1 MNAATRLCL
10 AACTMLAACASGG
23 SGGATAGTATA
34 STRQSDVITQVEIDS
49 TLGLTSALDAVQRLR
64 PRFLRNSGARS
75 VRATESGPVVRVD
88 NEMVGGVE
96 ALRTI
101 GLSEIG
107 EIRYYSAVDATARFG
122 GITNRPLI
130 HVIRRTRGR
139 QNP

>member
-1 MNAATRLCL
+1 MSRTIRLVLVCL
-10 AACTMLAACASGG
+10 TVGCTSGG
-23 SGGATAGTATA
+23 GGTSAGMSAATA
-34 STRQSDVITQVEIDS
+34 STRQGDLITQAEIDS

-75 VRATESGPVVRVD
+75 VRATESGPIVRVD

-101 GLSEIG
+101 GLNEIG
-107 EIRYYSAVDATARFG
+107 EIRYYTAVDATARYG

-130 HVIRRTRGR
+130 HVIRRTRAR
-139 QNP
+139 

>member
-1 MNAATRLCL
+1 MNRGALL
-10 AACTMLAACASGG
+10 GLLGLVFACASGG
-23 SGGATAGTATA
+23 GTGSAAATA
-34 STRQSDVITQVEIDS
+34 STRQSDLITQAEIDS

-75 VRATESGPVVRVD
+75 VRATESGPIVRVD

-96 ALRTI
+96 ALRSI

-107 EIRYYSAVDATARFG
+107 EIRYYTAVDATARFG

-130 HVIRRTRGR
+130 HVIRRSGR
-139 QNP
+139 R

>member
-1 MNAATRLCL
+1 MSPTARLILCAATG
-10 AACTMLAACASGG
+10 LAACASGG
-23 SGGATAGTATA
+23 AGGPSPATT
-34 STRQSDVITQVEIDS
+34 SSRQSDLITQAEIDS

-96 ALRTI
+96 ALRSI
-101 GLSEIG
+101 GLNEIG

-139 QNP
+139 

>member
-1 MNAATRLCL
+1 MSRVALLALSCL
-10 AACTMLAACASGG
+10 AVACASGS
-23 SGGATAGTATA
+23 SGTGAGAAAAT
-34 STRQSDVITQVEIDS
+34 TRQGDLITQAEIDS

-75 VRATESGPVVRVD
+75 VRATESGPIVRVD

-96 ALRTI
+96 ALRSI
-101 GLSEIG
+101 GLNEIG

-130 HVIRRTRGR
+130 HVIRRTRAR
-139 QNP
+139 

>member
-1 MNAATRLCL
+1 MSRGALL
-10 AACTMLAACASGG
+10 GLLGLVLACASGG
-23 SGGATAGTATA
+23 GTGSAAATA
-34 STRQSDVITQVEIDS
+34 STRQSDLITQAEIDS

-75 VRATESGPVVRVD
+75 VRATESGPIVRVD

-101 GLSEIG
+101 GLNEIG

-139 QNP
+139 

>member
-1 MNAATRLCL
+1 MNAAARLCL
-10 AACTMLAACASGG
+10 AFCAAVAACASGG
-23 SGGATAGTATA
+23 AAGGTPATATA
-34 STRQSDVITQVEIDS
+34 STRQADVITQAEIDS

-75 VRATESGPVVRVD
+75 VRATESGPLVRVD

-96 ALRTI
+96 ALRSI
-101 GLSEIG
+101 GLSEVG

-139 QNP
+139 QAP